1 MLLFPKR
8 YSKLSKP
15 LIELCSLQICQH
27 GRSSLFLKMASNT
40 SKPSSKTLHRRA
52 FESSTPPLTPFYTHL
67 LPCVTINPPSTLLP
81 SNSTAY
87 FIQPNIDPCKL
98 HDPIEPDPL
107 TAAAVTPTASLAILA
122 HRSGFVK
129 IHILPPEN
137 PPADP
142 RAFRPF
148 HNTNVVS
155 SIAVHPAATYA
166 ALAAADGS
174 IRVHDLSN
182 LSVTHVLKSSH
193 SITTIAFPPTVDT
206 TDLFVGCEDGSICLF
221 NLKSKNHAPKIVLT
235 SHVSRVT
242 SLLFPYGTQTLVSAS
257 LDSVLAIHAYE
268 PGSILSPS
276 LITTSNPITAA
287 AALPDGRVV
296 IASSQHNSLRVWNT
310 SKRIEKIAFAL
321 PFVGNTHNAD
331 DSDGAND
338 DDQNHDS
345 VHVAHLAPSFDGL
358 LVTLS
363 DQSLFTI
370 HVDHDSEL
378 RLTPNVM
385 CGNLEEVYDVRFVQQ
400 AKQSP
405 NPHLAVA
412 SNSGVVW
419 ILRPPT
425 AQQRSWSASAALRA
439 HTGNV
444 LALDAA
450 LFNEALNKTKKDVLF
465 LASAARDRT
474 ARLWARITHK
484 WHCVALAEGHTDT
497 VSAVAISRRTTA
509 GRFFL
514 VTAAADRTLKVWSL
528 ESTWKHL
535 SILSVDANETDSDSS
550 GCQVV
555 EVVDGFEENKSTL
568 QLSAK
573 WTVLAHNKDV
583 NAVAV
588 SPDGSI
594 VATGSQDKS
603 IKLWS
608 SENGKLRVTCSGH
621 RKGVWSV
628 AFSPVDRVVL
638 SASGDSTVRVWN
650 VQDGSCLRTLQGHL
664 SGVLRAT
671 FISRGTQIASCGAD
685 GLIKVWTTRTGECDV
700 TVDGH
705 EDRVWGLDI
714 SNDGDVIVSGGADGK
729 IAIWED
735 RSLELEDAEVKR
747 RQEMAMMTQVVESAV
762 RSRDWGVAARGA
774 LGLGMTQ
781 KLKSIIT
788 ELIVSAENPE
798 SDLVKVIREI
808 FAGEESLTETE
819 QNGGLVA
826 DEEGSSVE
834 NKEQKSWEKI
844 ERLILCCRD
853 WNASGGTGSA
863 AVAAYVLQ
871 AVMTVW
877 TVAELCD
884 NLKTEK
890 RALLEALSAH
900 GIRHID
906 RVNRLTTKV
915 AALEHV
921 LMNMRSVVDVEFG
934 NSKAGMDA
942 PVPAKQIEMEVVA
955 TRRKRK
961 RREDVACEY

>member
-1 MLLFPKR
+1 
-8 YSKLSKP
+8 
-15 LIELCSLQICQH
+15 
-27 GRSSLFLKMASNT
+27 MALNT
-40 SKPSSKTLHRRA
+40 SKPSPQPLHRRA
-52 FESSTPPLTPFYTHL
+52 FESSIPPLTPFYTHL

-87 FIQPNIDPCKL
+87 FIQPNVDPLKL

-107 TAAAVTPTASLAILA
+107 TTAAVTPTASLAILA
-122 HRSGFVK
+122 HRSGLVK

-137 PPADP
+137 PPTDP

-155 SIAVHPAATYA
+155 SIAVHPAAAYA

-193 SITTIAFPPTVDT
+193 SITTISFPPIVDT

-221 NLKSKNHAPKIVLT
+221 NLNSKNHAPKIVLT
-235 SHVSRVT
+235 PHVSRVT

-257 LDSVLAIHAYE
+257 LDCILAIHVYE
-268 PGSILSPS
+268 PGSIRSPS

-287 AALPDGRVV
+287 AALPDGRVI
-296 IASSQHNSLRVWNT
+296 IASSQQNSLRVWNT
-310 SKRIEKIAFAL
+310 SKRIEKTALAL
-321 PFVGNTHNAD
+321 PFVGNPHKAD
-331 DSDGAND
+331 DSDVAVDND
-338 DDQNHDS
+338 HNHDS
-345 VHVAHLAPSFDGL
+345 VHVAHLAPSSDGL
-358 LVTLS
+358 LVTLT
-363 DQSLFTI
+363 DQTLLTV
-370 HVDHDSEL
+370 HVDHGSEF
-378 RLTPNVM
+378 RLTPKVM

-400 AKQSP
+400 AIQSS

-425 AQQRSWSASAALRA
+425 TQQRSWSASAALRA
-439 HTGNV
+439 HTGNI

-450 LFNEALNKTKKDVLF
+450 LFNETVNKKKENILF

-474 ARLWARITHK
+474 ARLWTRITHK

-497 VSAVAISRRTTA
+497 VSAVAISRRVTA

-535 SILSVDANETDSDSS
+535 STLFRDAKETDSDSS

-555 EVVDGFEENKSTL
+555 EVVDGSEESKTIL

-573 WTVLAHNKDV
+573 WTVLAHSKDV

-594 VATGSQDKS
+594 IATGSQDKS

-608 SENGKLRVTCSGH
+608 SQNGKLRVTCSGH
-621 RKGVWSV
+621 RKGVWNV

-700 TVDGH
+700 TMDGH
-705 EDRVWGLDI
+705 EDRVWGLDVC
-714 SNDGDVIVSGGADGK
+714 NDGDILVSGGADGK

-735 RSLELEDAEVKR
+735 RSGELEDAEMKR

-762 RSRDWGVAARGA
+762 RSRHWGVAARGA
-774 LGLGMTQ
+774 LELGMTQ

-788 ELIVSAENPE
+788 ELIVSAVNPE
-798 SDLVKVIREI
+798 SDLAKVIEEI
-808 FAGEESLTETE
+808 FAGKESLTETE
-819 QNGGLVA
+819 QN
-826 DEEGSSVE
+826 EELTGEKKESSDGNRE
-834 NKEQKSWEKI
+834 KKSWEKI
-844 ERLILCCRD
+844 ERLIVCCRD

-871 AVMTVW
+871 AVMKVW

-884 NLKTEK
+884 NLKIEK

-900 GIRHID
+900 GVRHID

-921 LMNMRSVVDVEFG
+921 LMNMRSVVDVELG
-934 NSKAGMDA
+934 NSRAGMDA
-942 PVPAKQIEMEVVA
+942 PMPIKRKEMEVVA

-961 RREDVACEY
+961 RREEVACEY